1 MEQDEQKPI
10 EGEVVDEK
18 TPDNKKQ
25 ERKVVYILAYLI
37 GILFFLPII
46 LYKDGEARRRGNEAF
61 VLFLF
66 SIAGNLVFGLLTM
79 LSGVVGMIFV
89 ALSAAY
95 SALILV
101 LSIFGI
107 VNVVNE
113 KDEPLPII
121 GKIKII
127 K

>member
-79 LSGVVGMIFV
+79 LSGVAGMIFV